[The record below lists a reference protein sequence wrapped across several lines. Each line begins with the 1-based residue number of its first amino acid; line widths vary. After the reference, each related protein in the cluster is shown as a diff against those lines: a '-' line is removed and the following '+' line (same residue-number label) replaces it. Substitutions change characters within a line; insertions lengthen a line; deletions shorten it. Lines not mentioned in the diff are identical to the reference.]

1 MPKDDDRVKAYG
13 TIDELNSAL
22 GVLGALIEDKAL
34 KQELEQIQQL
44 LFDCGNDIATP
55 EGPSVYRLK
64 QESVDWLEERI
75 DVYAQIP
82 PEVSTFVLPG
92 GCLAASMAHLVRTVA
107 RRAEREMITF
117 QWTMPTNQVAIKFVN
132 RLSDYFFALARL
144 LNAKENYPET
154 IYHNGQAVFHNDIS
168 KEDIAD

>member
-1 MPKDDDRVKAYG
+1 MW
-13 TIDELNSAL
+13 
-22 GVLGALIEDKAL
+22 
-34 KQELEQIQQL
+34 
-44 LFDCGNDIATP
+44 NDIATP

-64 QESVDWLEERI
+64 QGSVDWLEERI

-117 QWTMPTNQVAIKFVN
+117 
-132 RLSDYFFALARL
+132 
-144 LNAKENYPET
+144 
-154 IYHNGQAVFHNDIS
+154 
-168 KEDIAD
+168 